1 MHRYSRRTF
10 ALEIAVLFFAIVLMI
25 PFFFLV
31 NVALKGDSDAFLSPA
46 IAPPNPPT
54 ISSFLDAWAGSPTGN
69 IPIGLLNS
77 VIVTAGSLVVLIA
90 FGSIAA
96 YTITRIP
103 GRLST
108 GLYILFLIGIIL
120 PFQLG
125 MVPIYVV
132 LRSVGLVGT
141 QLGMVVLYSGLLMP
155 LAVFLYS
162 GFTRSLPR
170 EYEEAAQMDGSSRLQ
185 TFIRIIFPLLGPA
198 TGTVAIL
205 AGLIIWNDFF
215 TALIFLAGS
224 KNATLPVVIYGFV
237 GANVSTWNVIF
248 AGIIISMIPI
258 LLFYVFAQR
267 RFIQGFAGGIKS

>member
-1 MHRYSRRTF
+1 MHRYTGRAF
-10 ALEIAVLFFAIVLMI
+10 AMEIVVILVAIVLMI
-25 PFFFLV
+25 PFFFLI
-31 NVALKGDSDAFLSPA
+31 NVAFKGDTDAFLSA
-46 IAPPNPPT
+46 AVALPNPPT
-54 ISSFLDAWAGSPTGN
+54 FSSFLDAWQGSSSGS
-69 IPIGLLNS
+69 IPNGLINS
-77 VIVTAGSLVVLIA
+77 VIVTGGSLIALIA

-103 GRLST
+103 GKLSNAMY
-108 GLYILFLIGIIL
+108 LLFLVGIIL

-132 LRSVGLVGT
+132 MRQFGLVGT
-141 QLGMVVLYSGLLMP
+141 QVGMIILYSGLLMP
-155 LAVFLYS
+155 LAVFLYT

-215 TALIFLAGS
+215 TALIFLIGTP
-224 KNATLPVVIYGFV
+224 NATLPVVIYGFV
-237 GANVSTWNVIF
+237 GTNVSAWNVIF
-248 AGIIISMIPI
+248 AGLIISMIPI

-267 RFIQGFAGGIKS
+267 TFIQGFAGGIKS

>member
-1 MHRYSRRTF
+1 MHRYSRRAF
-10 ALEIAVLFFAIVLMI
+10 ALEIAIILFAIILMI

-31 NVALKGDSDAFLSPA
+31 NVALKGDTDAFLSPA
-46 IAPPNPPT
+46 ISLPNPPT
-54 ISSFLDAWAGSPTGN
+54 GSSFVDAWAGSPTGN
-69 IPIGLLNS
+69 IPLGLLNS
-77 VIVTAGSLVVLIA
+77 LIVTAGSLVVLIG

-103 GRLST
+103 GRLSA

-141 QLGMVVLYSGLLMP
+141 QLGMIVLYSGLLMP

-185 TFIRIIFPLLGPA
+185 TFVRIIFPLLGPA

-237 GANVSTWNVIF
+237 GANVSAWNVIF

-267 RFIQGFAGGIKS
+267 KFIQGFAGGIKS

>member
-1 MHRYSRRTF
+1 MHRYSGRTF
-10 ALEIAVLFFAIVLMI
+10 ALEIAVLLFAIVLMI

-54 ISSFLDAWAGSPTGN
+54 VASFVDAWAGSPTGN
-69 IPIGLLNS
+69 IPLGLLNS

-141 QLGMVVLYSGLLMP
+141 QLGMIVLYSGLLMP

-267 RFIQGFAGGIKS
+267 KFIQGFAGGIKS

>member
-1 MHRYSRRTF
+1 MHRYRRRTF
-10 ALEIAVLFFAIVLMI
+10 VFEIAIILITIAFLI
-25 PFFFLV
+25 PFFLLI
-31 NVALKGDSDAFLSPA
+31 NVALKGDTDAFLSPA

-54 ISSFLDAWAGSPTGN
+54 GSAFLDAWTGSATGS
-69 IPIGLLNS
+69 IPQGLLSS
-77 VIVTAGSLVVLIA
+77 VIITGGSLIVLIA

-96 YTITRIP
+96 YTITRFP
-103 GRLST
+103 GKLSN

-125 MVPIYVV
+125 MVPVYVV

-141 QLGMVVLYSGLLMP
+141 QLGMIILYSGLLMP
-155 LAVFLYS
+155 LAVFLYT

-185 TFIRIIFPLLGPA
+185 TFVRIIFPLLAPA

-205 AGLIIWNDFF
+205 AGLVIWNDFF
-215 TALIFLAGS
+215 ASLIFLSGS
-224 KNATLPVVIYGFV
+224 RNATIPVVIYGFV
-237 GANVSTWNVIF
+237 GANVSAWNVIF

-258 LLFYVFAQR
+258 LLFYMFAQR

>member
-10 ALEIAVLFFAIVLMI
+10 TLEIVVILIAMALMI
-25 PFFFLV
+25 PFFFLI
-31 NVALKGDSDAFLSPA
+31 NVALKGDTDAFLSPA
-46 IAPPNPPT
+46 IALPDPPT
-54 ISSFLDAWAGSPTGN
+54 VTAFATAWAGSPTGN
-69 IPIGLLNS
+69 IPLGLLNS
-77 VIVTAGSLVVLIA
+77 AIVTVGSLIVLIA
-90 FGSIAA
+90 LGSIAA

-103 GRLST
+103 GRLSNF
-108 GLYILFLIGIIL
+108 LYVLFLIGIIL

-141 QLGMVVLYSGLLMP
+141 HVGMIILYSGLLMP
-155 LAVFLYS
+155 LAVFLYT

-170 EYEEAAQMDGSSRLQ
+170 EYEEAAQVDGSGRLQ

-215 TALIFLAGS
+215 TALIFLVGS
-224 KNATLPVVIYGFV
+224 KNATLPVVLYGFV

-248 AGIIISMIPI
+248 AGIIISMLPI

-267 RFIQGFAGGIKS
+267 KFIQGFAGGIKS

>member
-1 MHRYSRRTF
+1 MHRYSGRSF
-10 ALEIAVLFFAIVLMI
+10 VLEIVVVAISLVFLI

-31 NVALKGDSDAFLSPA
+31 NVALKGDTDAFLSSA
-46 IAPPNPPT
+46 VSLPNPPT
-54 ISSFLDAWAGSPTGN
+54 GSAFIDAWTGSATGS
-69 IPIGLLNS
+69 IPMGLVNS
-77 VIVTAGSLVVLIA
+77 VIITGFSLLVLIG

-103 GRLST
+103 GKMSN
-108 GLYILFLIGIIL
+108 GLYILFLIGMIL

-125 MVPIYVV
+125 MVPVYTV

-141 QLGMVVLYSGLLMP
+141 QLGMIVLYSGLLMP
-155 LAVFLYS
+155 FAVFLYT

-170 EYEEAAQMDGSSRLQ
+170 EYEEAAQMDGSSRFQ
-185 TFIRIIFPLLGPA
+185 TFVRIIFPLLGPA

-215 TALIFLAGS
+215 TSLIFLSGS
-224 KNATLPVVIYGFV
+224 DNATLPVVIYGFV
-237 GANVSTWNVIF
+237 GANVSAWNVIF

-258 LLFYVFAQR
+258 LVFYVFAQR